1 MTDSKTCLIATC
13 QSVAL
18 TLGWMLLASLPCA
31 GSVPSPT
38 DYVQLGPEQSLVL
51 PATMADPA
59 DLFGSAVAIDENTLV
74 VGAPYDD
81 TDTVSEAG
89 SAFVYVRTGSE
100 WTLQEKLVADTMVY
114 RAHFGASVSV
124 SGNTIIV
131 GAPHDD
137 TGTGL
142 AYVFVRSD
150 GAWTQQAKLM
160 VPNASSSDPVA
171 TAVAVHGNT
180 AVVSSKFGKNSATVQ
195 TGIVCLY
202 SRSGTTWSS
211 AVTVQASDG
220 AAHDTFGYSLALG
233 QDRLVVGSPW
243 ADAAGPVADAGAV
256 YIFQKTGGVWTQS
269 AKLVRASATAT
280 DLLGFSVGL
289 DADTLVAGAPGT
301 STRQGRVITFVNS
314 SGAWSQQAEVLASD
328 GWLNNG
334 LGSTAAV
341 AGDIMIAGC
350 PNSNSADPESRRCAY
365 VFKRDAGAWLQVA
378 KFTSEAQGI
387 FSSFGQTLAMN
398 GTTAVVGAPLDVNFA
413 ASDDVYAYDVSDE
426 PILAARIHLPDEG
439 GAAGDQL
446 GSAIAVQGDLM
457 AVGAPEDQTRT
468 GEGSVSIFARVAGQ
482 WTAKAKLVPTDYDS
496 QFDSWFGWSL
506 SLDGNALLVGS
517 PDVSWLTAGEAYVF
531 DRNGEAWA
539 QSARLTAKD
548 GKVNDRFGWQVAMLG
563 DTAVVT
569 APQADI
575 GSRTDAGAAYVFRKV
590 DGIWKQEAKLA
601 SNDPGLDEHF
611 GNSVTL
617 LPNMVVIGAS
627 QEKQG
632 SLYNAGAIHVFTRS
646 GSTWTRRQKI
656 LPRRP
661 AGYGGFGGSIA
672 AQGDILL
679 VNGVETA
686 DLNNI
691 QRPYVETYRR
701 TGNTWTWQ
709 TTLRWEDDQ
718 DGGLH
723 FGSSLAVHDNIALIG
738 PGGSSGSSYVAGWVF
753 ARHGQRW
760 QFERRVAMG
769 SPAGN
774 QTFGRSVAISADAMM
789 LGKPGGSPS
798 GVIAFPYT
806 LAPDIRVQANVGS
819 PGTEL
824 QDAHSTPFDMKGV
837 LVGQPV
843 EQVFT
848 ILNDGPAALTSLNVT
863 VSGTNSAE
871 VVEIV
876 QPSPATVSP
885 DATSTFKIKLTASSL
900 GAKTFTVHVA
910 SNDPDE
916 AIFDIPVIAQA
927 DALASGAAL
936 TTLPAH
942 LFVEAGQD
950 AVLAAVSA
958 GTAPIKHQW
967 RKNGKPIPNAT
978 APFLPFK
985 AVQPAH
991 AGLYSIDVSN
1001 SAGRDASP
1009 AVTLAVWHTVSVN
1022 LNWLEGRSVFIDAPI
1037 TGPNVSYRWHRD
1049 GNPLAD
1055 DTHQKGTDKARLSIT
1070 GVLPAHAGTYTVKVT
1085 LGSLQRTLGTITTTV
1100 TAKAAVTPFALG
1112 PLVVGTPV
1120 DRWLQIS
1127 PQIYPV
1133 TFKGSK
1139 LPPGLALSTGG
1150 QLTGK
1155 PTTPGNY
1162 DMVLTVNNIAGT
1174 APALTLPMQV
1184 DPLPAGV
1191 AGAYS
1196 GLIDRH
1202 ALNLDLGG
1210 SLDITVAESGIYSG
1224 NLLLGTVAYPLT
1236 GQLAWDAGAGLARIN
1251 PLLTRK
1257 PGTPNLSNL
1266 PFQLDLAFDP
1276 GSGVLSGTVGH
1287 PLAHNTV
1294 QVLAK
1299 RRSTGGGWVG
1309 THTLALL
1316 PPPAALA
1323 SLSYPHGTGYLSLAI
1338 ASSGK
1343 VTAEGRLADNTSILK
1358 SLNLTESHQMPVF
1371 VAVNSGRG
1379 SLLGWLT
1386 LSNSPTALTDGSLTW
1401 QRSAAAAPASPYDA
1415 GFLLH
1420 TLTAEGQRYSAPA
1433 AGSPVLGMG
1442 LTPSNAWIQFT
1453 HGDISSS
1460 AQSSLANIN
1469 LTLTGS
1475 STAPVK
1481 LPPTAN
1487 NPLSL
1492 SMVLSPRS
1500 GLFSGSFVL
1509 KETSPAL
1516 TRKALFYGVLVPRRN
1531 EGAGYFILPRL
1542 SDPLNMA
1549 AILSGK
1555 VVLDGT
1561 P

>member
-1 MTDSKTCLIATC
+1 M
-13 QSVAL
+13 
-18 TLGWMLLASLPCA
+18 
-31 GSVPSPT
+31 PT
-38 DYVQLGPEQSLVL
+38 D
-51 PATMADPA
+51 
-59 DLFGSAVAIDENTLV
+59 
-74 VGAPYDD
+74 
-81 TDTVSEAG
+81 
-89 SAFVYVRTGSE
+89 
-100 WTLQEKLVADTMVY
+100 
-114 RAHFGASVSV
+114 
-124 SGNTIIV
+124 
-131 GAPHDD
+131 HD
-137 TGTGL
+137 
-142 AYVFVRSD
+142 S
-150 GAWTQQAKLM
+150 
-160 VPNASSSDPVA
+160 
-171 TAVAVHGNT
+171 H
-180 AVVSSKFGKNSATVQ
+180 
-195 TGIVCLY
+195 
-202 SRSGTTWSS
+202 
-211 AVTVQASDG
+211 
-220 AAHDTFGYSLALG
+220 
-233 QDRLVVGSPW
+233 
-243 ADAAGPVADAGAV
+243 
-256 YIFQKTGGVWTQS
+256 
-269 AKLVRASATAT
+269 
-280 DLLGFSVGL
+280 
-289 DADTLVAGAPGT
+289 
-301 STRQGRVITFVNS
+301 
-314 SGAWSQQAEVLASD
+314 
-328 GWLNNG
+328 
-334 LGSTAAV
+334 
-341 AGDIMIAGC
+341 
-350 PNSNSADPESRRCAY
+350 
-365 VFKRDAGAWLQVA
+365 
-378 KFTSEAQGI
+378 
-387 FSSFGQTLAMN
+387 
-398 GTTAVVGAPLDVNFA
+398 
-413 ASDDVYAYDVSDE
+413 
-426 PILAARIHLPDEG
+426 
-439 GAAGDQL
+439 
-446 GSAIAVQGDLM
+446 
-457 AVGAPEDQTRT
+457 
-468 GEGSVSIFARVAGQ
+468 
-482 WTAKAKLVPTDYDS
+482 
-496 QFDSWFGWSL
+496 FDSRFGWSV
-506 SLDGNALLVGS
+506 SLDDNSLLVGS
-517 PDVSWLTAGEAYVF
+517 PDFSWLTAGEAYVF
-531 DRNGEAWA
+531 NRNGDSWA
-539 QSARLTAKD
+539 QAVRLTAKD
-548 GKVNDRFGWQVAMLG
+548 GKANDRFGWQVALLG

-569 APQADI
+569 APFADI
-575 GSRTDAGAAYVFRKV
+575 GIRTDAGVAYVFRKV
-590 DGIWKQEAKLA
+590 AGIWKQEAKLA
-601 SNDPGLDEHF
+601 SNDAGLDEHF
-611 GNSVTL
+611 GNSVAL

-632 SLYNAGAIHVFTRS
+632 SLYNAGAVHVFTRS

-656 LPRRP
+656 LPLRP

-672 AQGDILL
+672 AQGDTLL
-679 VNGVETA
+679 VNGLETA
-686 DLNNI
+686 NLNNV
-691 QRPYVETYRR
+691 QRPYVEAYRR
-701 TGNTWTWQ
+701 TGNTWIWQ
-709 TTLRWEDDQ
+709 ATLRWEDDHG
-718 DGGLH
+718 GGLH
-723 FGSSLAVHDNIALIG
+723 FGSSLALHDNIAIIG
-738 PGGSSGSSYVAGWVF
+738 PGGSGGSSYLPGWIF

-760 QFERRVAMG
+760 QFHRRVAMG
-769 SPAGN
+769 NPAGN
-774 QTFGRSVAISADAMM
+774 EAFGQALAISADTVM
-789 LGKPGGSPS
+789 LGKPGMSS
-798 GVIAFPYT
+798 EGVVAFPYT
-806 LAPDIRVQANVGS
+806 LVPDIRVQANVGS

-824 QDAHSTPFDMKGV
+824 QDAQGTPFDMKGV

-848 ILNDGPAALTSLNVT
+848 ILNDGPAPLTSLQVT
-863 VSGTNSAE
+863 VSGTSSEE

-876 QPSPATVSP
+876 QPSPVTVSP
-885 DATSTFKIKLTASSL
+885 DAASTFKIKLTASSL

-916 AIFDIPVIAQA
+916 VTFDIPVIAQA

-942 LFVEAGQD
+942 LFVEVGQD
-950 AVLAAVSA
+950 AVLAAVTA

-1037 TGPNVSYRWHRD
+1037 KGPNVSYRWHRD

-1055 DTHQKGTDKARLSIT
+1055 DAHQKGTDKARLSIT
-1070 GVLPAHAGTYTVKVT
+1070 GVLPAHAGIYTVKVT
-1085 LGSLQRTLGTITTTV
+1085 LGALQQTIGTITATV

-1127 PQIYPV
+1127 PQLYPV

-1139 LPPGLALSTGG
+1139 LPPGLTLSTGG
-1150 QLTGK
+1150 RLTGK

-1174 APALTLPMQV
+1174 APTLTVPVQV
-1184 DPLPAGV
+1184 DSLPTGV

-1202 ALNLDLGG
+1202 VLNLDLGG
-1210 SLDITVAESGIYSG
+1210 SLDITVADSGIYSG

-1236 GQLAWDAGAGLARIN
+1236 GQLTWDVGASLARIN
-1251 PLLTRK
+1251 PILTRK

-1266 PFQLDLAFDP
+1266 PFQLNLVFDRS
-1276 GSGVLSGTVGH
+1276 SGLLSGTVGH
-1287 PLAHNTV
+1287 PLAHNTA

-1309 THTLALL
+1309 THTLALQ

-1343 VTAEGRLADNTSILK
+1343 VTAEGRLADSTSILK

-1401 QRSAAAAPASPYDA
+1401 QRSAATAPVSPYDA

-1433 AGSPVLGMG
+1433 AGSPVLGLG

-1453 HGDISSS
+1453 HGDISSA

-1475 STAPVK
+1475 STIPVK
-1481 LPPTAN
+1481 LPLAAD
-1487 NPLSL
+1487 NPLTL
-1492 SMVLSPRS
+1492 SMVLSPKN

-1531 EGAGYFILPRL
+1531 EGVGYFILPRL
-1542 SDPLNMA
+1542 SAPLNKA
-1549 AILSGK
+1549 ASLSGK